1 METLEKVVK
10 KRNSNLHID
19 LDPQQNIKNKVY
31 FKNMTNDLLKAYAG

>member
-1 METLEKVVK
+1 METFEKIAEK
-10 KRNSNLHID
+10 GNPIFHID